1 MKVMNLKKISNQ
13 SFVITALIGLAMTT
27 VKTAPVEAQYVYP
40 QRGQSP
46 QQQQR
51 DENDCSNWATQQTG
65 YRPSGSSGSD
75 GGIISDRALR
85 GAARGAGIGAIGGLI
100 GGDAGT
106 GAAIGG
112 AVGGI
117 TGGIRNH
124 DEKQQ
129 RKDFDRAFA
138 ACMQG
143 RGYTV
148 N

>member
-1 MKVMNLKKISNQ
+1 MNLKKISNQ
-13 SFVITALIGLAMTT
+13 SFFITALIGLAMTIIEI
-27 VKTAPVEAQYVYP
+27 APARAQYVYP

-129 RKDFDRAFA
+129 RKNFERAFA
-138 ACMQG
+138 SCIEG

>member
-1 MKVMNLKKISNQ
+1 MTTINVD
-13 SFVITALIGLAMTT
+13 LAM
-27 VKTAPVEAQYVYP
+27 AQAVYP

-51 DENDCSNWATQQTG
+51 DENECSNWATQQTG
-65 YRPSGSSGSD
+65 YRPSGSSSSD
-75 GGIISDRALR
+75 DGVISNRALR
-85 GAARGAGIGAIGGLI
+85 GAARGAGVGAIGGAI
-100 GGDAGT
+100 GGDAGA
-106 GAAIGG
+106 GAAIGA

-124 DEKQQ
+124 DEKAQ
-129 RKDFDRAFA
+129 RNDFDRAFA
-138 ACMQG
+138 SCMEG

>member
-1 MKVMNLKKISNQ
+1 MINKRVNQ
-13 SFVITALIGLAMTT
+13 SIVITALMGLVTATINIGSA
-27 VKTAPVEAQYVYP
+27 KAQYVYP

-51 DENDCSNWATQQTG
+51 DENDCSYWATQQTG
-65 YRPSGSSGSD
+65 YRPSGNSSS

-100 GGDAGT
+100 GGDVGT

-117 TGGIRNH
+117 SGGIRNH

-129 RKDFDRAFA
+129 SKNFERAFTS
-138 ACMQG
+138 CMEG

>member
-1 MKVMNLKKISNQ
+1 MKGMKVKKRVKQ
-13 SFVITALIGLAMTT
+13 SRLITSLIGLAIATIDIGS
-27 VKTAPVEAQYVYP
+27 ANAQYVYP
-40 QRGQSP
+40 QSGQSP

-51 DENDCSNWATQQTG
+51 DENECSDWATQQTG

-75 GGIISDRALR
+75 DGVISNRALR
-85 GAARGAGIGAIGGLI
+85 GAARGAGVGAIGGLI

-106 GAAIGG
+106 GAAIGA

-124 DEKQQ
+124 DEKAQ
-129 RKDFDRAFA
+129 RNNFERAFTT
-138 ACMQG
+138 CMEG
-143 RGYTV
+143 RGYSV

>member
-1 MKVMNLKKISNQ
+1 MKEQKRVNQ
-13 SFVITALIGLAMTT
+13 SIVITTLLGLAIATINT
-27 VKTAPVEAQYVYP
+27 GSAKAQYVYP
-40 QRGQSP
+40 ERGQSP

-51 DENDCSNWATQQTG
+51 DEIDCSNWATQQTG
-65 YRPSGSSGSD
+65 YRPSGDSGSD

-112 AVGGI
+112 AVGGS

-129 RKDFDRAFA
+129 RKQFDNAFI
-138 ACMQG
+138 ACMEG
-143 RGYTV
+143 RGYRV

>member
-1 MKVMNLKKISNQ
+1 MNVKKIADQ
-13 SFVITALIGLAMTT
+13 SIVITASIAIAIATINTGSAI
-27 VKTAPVEAQYVYP
+27 AQYVYP
-40 QRGQSP
+40 QQGQSP

-51 DENDCSNWATQQTG
+51 DENECSNWATQQTG
-65 YRPSGSSGSD
+65 YRPSGSSDSD

-85 GAARGAGIGAIGGLI
+85 GAARGAGIGAIGGAI
-100 GGDAGT
+100 GGSAGT

-117 TGGIRNH
+117 TGGIRHH
-124 DEKQQ
+124 DEKSQ
-129 RKDFDRAFA
+129 RKNFDRAFA
-138 ACMQG
+138 SCMGG

>member
-1 MKVMNLKKISNQ
+1 MNEKVRANQ
-13 SFVITALIGLAMTT
+13 LFVITALIGLA
-27 VKTAPVEAQYVYP
+27 TATINTGSATAQYVYP
-40 QRGQSP
+40 ERGQSP

-51 DENDCSNWATQQTG
+51 DEIDCSNWATQQTG
-65 YRPSGSSGSD
+65 YRPSGNSGSD

-117 TGGIRNH
+117 SGGIRNH

-129 RKDFDRAFA
+129 RKNFDRAFA
-138 ACMQG
+138 SCMEG